1 MSIIIND
8 QSYLLS
14 HTHTH
19 PHPHTHAH
27 SHSPTPTHTLTHTE
41 STSRAPSPSNV
52 QVLFKTESAFGGC
65 IKLLRGCLKRERQE
79 KTPLIT
85 NTVTGYKKLRWAS
98 FYVLNIVSVAL
109 VVAAIVLIALTK
121 LVNTD

>member
-1 MSIIIND
+1 MINHI
-8 QSYLLS
+8 SY
-14 HTHTH
+14 HTLTPTH
-19 PHPHTHAH
+19 PHPHTRTL
-27 SHSPTPTHTLTHTE
+27 TPTHTLTHTE

-121 LVNTD
+121 LTT